1 MQIIATIKG
10 AILGDGRSSV
20 VLKNIIASL
29 GLKCISI
36 FVSFA
41 LVPLTIGYV
50 SSELY
55 GVWLT
60 LSSILT
66 WLSFLDIGFSQG
78 LKNKLTEAIAN
89 NNWKR
94 GKSLV
99 STTYFMMI
107 LIFVPICF
115 IMELVIPFISWS
127 TLLNVSVQYET
138 EISRAMSV
146 LIAFACLQM
155 IVNVLVSVVAAFQ
168 KVALSNSF
176 VVIGNILSLIIIF
189 FLTKTCPPSLLA
201 LAFSLAAMPIVVTIA
216 ATIVLFSGSFKGV
229 APSVKC
235 IRKDY
240 INDLFGLGYKFFII
254 NIQVIVLYQSTNVL
268 ISNVSSPNDVT
279 TYNIAYK
286 LLNVAMLAYTIITQP
301 LWPAYTDAYAK
312 KDYEWMK
319 HTRKRMQKVLILSV
333 LGCILLS
340 LLSPWIY
347 QIWVGNEVDVP
358 YVMTAMVAIY
368 VCVFCSQNLNG
379 TLLVAMSKVKLNVII
394 LTIGMF
400 LHIPLS
406 LILGHYIGCYGVVM
420 SMTLITLMYAI
431 VYHIQVSKLLNNTA
445 TGIWNE

>member
-1 MQIIATIKG
+1 MQIIETIKG
-10 AILGDGRSSV
+10 ALHGESRSSV
-20 VLKNIIASL
+20 VLKNILASF
-29 GLKCISI
+29 GLKGISI
-36 FVSFA
+36 LISFA

-50 SSELY
+50 SAELY

-66 WLSFLDIGFSQG
+66 WLHFLDIGFSQG
-78 LKNKLTEAIAN
+78 LKNKLTEANAN
-89 NNWKR
+89 NDWDR

-107 LIFVPICF
+107 LIFVPSCL
-115 IMELVIPFISWS
+115 IMEFLIPFVNWS
-127 TLLNVSVQYET
+127 SLLHVSAQYET

-155 IVNVLVSVVAAFQ
+155 IVNVLGTVVAAFQ

-176 VVIGNILSLIIIF
+176 VVIGNFLSLIIIF
-189 FLTKTCPPSLLA
+189 ILTKTCPPSLLA
-201 LAFSLAAMPIVVTIA
+201 LAFSLAAMPILVTIV
-216 ATIVLFSGSFKGV
+216 ATIILFTGRFKKV
-229 APSVKC
+229 APSIKH

-240 INDLFGLGYKFFII
+240 ISDLFGLGYKFFII
-254 NIQVIVLYQSTNVL
+254 NIQVIILYQSTNVL
-268 ISNVSSPNDVT
+268 ISNVSSPNEVT

-319 HTRKRMQKVLILSV
+319 HTRKRMQKVLALSV
-333 LGCILLS
+333 LGCVFLS

-347 QIWVGNEVDVP
+347 ELWVGNDVDVP
-358 YVMTAMVAIY
+358 FVMTAMVAVY
-368 VCVFCSQNLNG
+368 VCIFCSQNLNG

-394 LTIGMF
+394 LTIGMT

-406 LILGHYIGCYGVVM
+406 LLLGHYIGCYGVILSM
-420 SMTLITLMYAI
+420 SLITLMYALI
-431 VYHIQVSKLLNNTA
+431 YHIQVSKLLNNTA
-445 TGIWNE
+445 TGIWNK